1 MAVRERATSGGAT
14 GRRISSA
21 RAVEQARCWIDAE
34 VARGAAGQR
43 VTLAALARATGVS
56 AFHLQRQFR
65 AALGVTPAQYAR
77 MRRAARLR
85 NGLRSGETVSRAVY
99 GAGYGSGSRV
109 YSAADAEFG
118 MTPAAYR
125 RGGAGI
131 AIRYTVVG
139 SPLGRVLV
147 AVTTRGV
154 CAVSLGDDDA
164 TLERDL
170 RAEYPRAT
178 VERVDAGDAWV
189 ASLVRG
195 VATSLAGGA
204 TAAEIPLDVR
214 GTAFQWSVWHALLR
228 IPMGETRTYSELARS
243 IGRPTA
249 ARAVARACAS
259 NRAAVIVPCHRVV
272 REDGSLGGYR
282 WGVER
287 KARLLAAERGAEAI
301 EAGGHA
307 PRAPRRQRA
316 GAMSRTVGK

>member
-14 GRRISSA
+14 GRRVPSA
-21 RAVEQARCWIDAE
+21 RAVEQARCWTDAE

-43 VTLAALARATGVS
+43 VT
-56 AFHLQRQFR
+56 
-65 AALGVTPAQYAR
+65 
-77 MRRAARLR
+77 
-85 NGLRSGETVSRAVY
+85 
-99 GAGYGSGSRV
+99 
-109 YSAADAEFG
+109 
-118 MTPAAYR
+118 PAAYR
-125 RGGAGI
+125 RGGAGT

-164 TLERDL
+164 TLEREL

-195 VATSLAGGA
+195 VATSLAGGT

-228 IPMGETRTYSELARS
+228 IPAGETRSYRELARS

-272 REDGSLGGYR
+272 RDDGSLGGYR

-287 KARLLAAERGAEAI
+287 KARLLAAERGTEAT

-307 PRAPRRQRA
+307 PRAPDVNARVR
-316 GAMSRTVGK
+316 